1 MNIKEKVLSA
11 LRWTVLARVTA
22 QAVTWGI
29 TLVVIRLLQP
39 SDYGLMA
46 MSEVFMGLLLLL
58 SDAGLGQALVQ
69 AKTVSERQIRQL
81 FGLLVLLS
89 VALFAVLFLAAP
101 AIGAYYGKPKV

>member
-1 MNIKEKVLSA
+1 MDIKEKVLSA

-29 TLVVIRLLQP
+29 TLVVIRLLAP

-46 MSEVFMGLLLLL
+46 MSEVFFGLLLML

-69 AKTVSERQIRQL
+69 AKKVTDRQTRQL
-81 FGLLVLLS
+81 FGVLVLMS
-89 VALFAVLFLAAP
+89 ATLFAVLFFAAMRP
-101 AIGAYYGKPKV
+101 